1 MLFDN
6 PVLLQ
11 LKKQSEEA
19 RKAAGLPPLEDENN
33 SAQGDNSAC
42 CSGHKA
48 SRKKDG
54 SRECTRRERITT
66 NSQKENIKNYAYGNM
81 KEGFVKA
88 TEKTFGFL
96 EVDTRESYFIAPPYM
111 KKLLPGDKI
120 LARITEIA
128 GRSQACPVELIEPS
142 LTRFVGKVSLA
153 NGRISV
159 IPDRPS
165 FKNYMRAKNHVTG
178 RILKDGDWVVANL
191 TEHAMNSR
199 NGEHTIEINE
209 YITAGND
216 PEAPWWV
223 VLKETDLPN
232 SAPEDSIDY
241 VFHDAD
247 IKRKDYT
254 NIPFVTIDSAK
265 TKDMDDAVYVKKDD
279 SGYLLYVAIADPTG
293 YISEND
299 ALNEEAARRS
309 FSIYLP
315 GRDIP
320 MLPRTLSENLCSLWN
335 DEIRHALVGVF
346 RINADGS
353 LGDDI
358 TFELADIRSRGKLA
372 YDDVSDYLEG
382 KETDFKPSSEI
393 SEVLRLLEGFQN
405 IRCEFRSTHA
415 SVFKDRP
422 DYDFILDEKGA
433 LMEIKPSFRRI
444 ANKIIEEAMIA
455 ANACAGTFLAK
466 NCGTAIFNVHP
477 GFDAE
482 KIKEIEALLKDT
494 EAPVK
499 EAEQLLTMD
508 GFSTLKRWLDTEE
521 NVYLDARL
529 RKFYSYASMSLTPG
543 PHFGMGLDYY
553 ATWTSPI
560 RKYGDMINH
569 RLIKYCILKSAHPVV
584 PDENVLSS
592 MNVAKKQNRM
602 AERGVKDWLYVE
614 YLRQFID
621 KKTEFQGEI
630 FDISRGG
637 IRVRIYENGASA
649 FIPSSVICD
658 DRLRVDGDSQT
669 GRFYIDKKKV
679 FELGQFIAVRVK
691 EVNADTRSVIAEL
704 VNQVG

>member
-11 LKKQSEEA
+11 LKRQSEEA
-19 RKAAGLPPLEDENN
+19 RKAAGLPPLEEEND
-33 SAQGDNSAC
+33 SI
-42 CSGHKA
+42 
-48 SRKKDG
+48 RKKKDSRG
-54 SRECTRRERITT
+54 SEKKALRKNDDT
-66 NSQKENIKNYAYGNM
+66 KENIQREHTNRNSKNEDVKSYAYGNM
-81 KEGFVKA
+81 KEGFVRA

-96 EVDTRESYFIAPPYM
+96 EVDTRESYFIAPPHM

-120 LARITEIA
+120 LARISESA
-128 GRSQACPVELIEPS
+128 GRTQAYPVELIEPS
-142 LTRFVGKVSLA
+142 LACFVGRVNVA
-153 NGRISV
+153 NGRTSI

-165 FKNYMRAKNHVTG
+165 FKNYMRARNHVTDHV
-178 RILKDGDWVVANL
+178 LKDGDWVVANL

-199 NGEHTIEINE
+199 SGEHTIEISE

-223 VLKETDLPN
+223 VLKETGLPN
-232 SAPEDSIDY
+232 KAPDDSENY
-241 VFHDAD
+241 VFHDAN
-247 IKRKDYT
+247 INRKDYT

-265 TKDMDDAVYVKKDD
+265 TKDMDDAVYVEKDD
-279 SGYLLYVAIADPTG
+279 YGYLLYVAIADPTG
-293 YISEND
+293 YISETD
-299 ALNEEAARRS
+299 TLNKEAAHRS

-320 MLPRTLSENLCSLWN
+320 MLPRTLSEDLCSLWN
-335 DEIRHALVGVF
+335 DEVRHALVGIF
-346 RINADGS
+346 RINDDGS

-358 TFELADIRSRGKLA
+358 KFELADIKSCGKLI

-382 KETDFKPSSEI
+382 KETDFTPSSEVAG
-393 SEVLRLLEGFQN
+393 VLRLLEGFQK
-405 IRCEFRSTHA
+405 IRCEYRNTHA

-422 DYDFILDEKGA
+422 DYEFILDEKGA
-433 LMEIKPSFRRI
+433 LIEIKPVFRRI

-466 NCGTAIFNVHP
+466 NCGAGIFNVHQ
-477 GFDAE
+477 GFDAD
-482 KIKEIEALLKDT
+482 KIKEIVDLLKDT
-494 EAPVK
+494 GAPVK
-499 EAEQLLTMD
+499 DAEQLLTMD
-508 GFSTLKRWLDTEE
+508 GFSALKRWLDAEE
-521 NVYLDARL
+521 NIYLDARL
-529 RKFYSYASMSLTPG
+529 RKFYSYASMSLIPG

-560 RKYGDMINH
+560 RKFGDMINH
-569 RLIKYCILKSAHPVV
+569 RLIKHCILKNDNPVM
-584 PDENVLSS
+584 PDEDMLSA
-592 MNVAKKQNRM
+592 MNTAKKQNRI

-637 IRVRIYENGASA
+637 IRVRIFENGASA
-649 FIPSSVICD
+649 FIPSSGICD
-658 DRLRVDGDSQT
+658 DRLRADGDSQT

-679 FELGQFIAVRVK
+679 FELGQFIAVRIK